1 MSLPPLPP
9 ASTCQHVQLIIQETC
24 GPPSVFCDTGVLC
37 SRVNDSSCFVCGLC
51 CQQQLSICNVR
62 MLNDVDVEF
71 SRQLSRVES
80 LVERVPQCVIND
92 LLQSSL
98 TESRSELLRLHAEF
112 LGFHREYMQQ
122 KVSLFVLVVVFLFCH
137 RSSFLACNSRLRS
150 AIRRHHLPQRAVLSQ
165 ICCFGERKVVL
176 FQILLDG
183 AEPRDAG
190 TT

>member
-1 MSLPPLPP
+1 M
-9 ASTCQHVQLIIQETC
+9 
-24 GPPSVFCDTGVLC
+24 
-37 SRVNDSSCFVCGLC
+37 
-51 CQQQLSICNVR
+51 CNVR

-122 KVSLFVLVVVFLFCH
+122 KVSLFVLVVVFFCFVIVRRFWHATHDCVALYVDIILH
-137 RSSFLACNSRLRS
+137 RGQF
-150 AIRRHHLPQRAVLSQ
+150 
-165 ICCFGERKVVL
+165 
-176 FQILLDG
+176 
-183 AEPRDAG
+183 
-190 TT
+190 